1 MSSSPEL
8 YNFTTLQHDYSPELY
23 NTTIDNI
30 KDTPGAIDKS
40 NICVTSVI
48 WSARKLVTSMYNYM
62 RVPITSPHIANP
74 SNKENEQV
82 EYLQVVVVQNKIFPC
97 VYLL

>member
-1 MSSSPEL
+1 MSNSQEL

-23 NTTIDNI
+23 NTTTDNI

-48 WSARKLVTSMYNYM
+48 WSARKLVTSMYM
-62 RVPITSPHIANP
+62 RVPITSPHMASP

-82 EYLQVVVVQNKIFPC
+82 EYLQEM
-97 VYLL
+97 L